1 MPESGVRSCEHF
13 CLKSPLHLARCGPSF
28 YVPVEDDGTLS
39 TALFGLQT
47 PLGVVLVG
55 GGVLIVVVT
64 GKLSQ
69 SLSTLTGKKQAK

>member
-1 MPESGVRSCEHF
+1 MPPVI
-13 CLKSPLHLARCGPSF
+13 L
-28 YVPVEDDGTLS
+28 PVEDDGTLS